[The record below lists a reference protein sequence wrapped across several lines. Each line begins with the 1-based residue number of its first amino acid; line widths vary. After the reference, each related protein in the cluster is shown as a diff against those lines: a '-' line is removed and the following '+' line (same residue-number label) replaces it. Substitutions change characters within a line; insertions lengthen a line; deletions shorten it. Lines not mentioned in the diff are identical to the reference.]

1 MVLRQLSPSIF
12 FEVDLCSVDGYF
24 ANLMRYSKFIAVG
37 AFCAV
42 LPSCGL
48 VKSAARIPG
57 GLMKAVGRTAGMN
70 VNNDQPKMTELEK
83 QEEEANKIY

>member
-1 MVLRQLSPSIF
+1 MK
-12 FEVDLCSVDGYF
+12 YT
-24 ANLMRYSKFIAVG
+24 KFIAVG

-42 LPSCGL
+42 LPSCAL

-57 GLMKAVGRTAGMN
+57 SLMKAVGRTAGMN
-70 VNNDQPKMTELEK
+70 VNNDEPKKTELQK